1 MEVTSVG
8 RAGRKCGFFSV
19 LKHLLSTCS
28 RYLNFLCLVYKI
40 GIIIIVIIVIMAP
53 RPALDVV
60 VQSLGQD
67 YKGDQLAKYLKGIM
81 KYLKDIFKYLKG
93 IYHMPKYLKGLN
105 KAVSLAWSLFPPRVL
120 RPIPQDPK
128 SEGLIILPAAL

>member
-1 MEVTSVG
+1 
-8 RAGRKCGFFSV
+8 
-19 LKHLLSTCS
+19 
-28 RYLNFLCLVYKI
+28 
-40 GIIIIVIIVIMAP
+40 MAP

-105 KAVSLAWSLFPPRVL
+105 KAVSLAWSLFPPRAYPS
-120 RPIPQDPK
+120 RPK
-128 SEGLIILPAAL
+128 V